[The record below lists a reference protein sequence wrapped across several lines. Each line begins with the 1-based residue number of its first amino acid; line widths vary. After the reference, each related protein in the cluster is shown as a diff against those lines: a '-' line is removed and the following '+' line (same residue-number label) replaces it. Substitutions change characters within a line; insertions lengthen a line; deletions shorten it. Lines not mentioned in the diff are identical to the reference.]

1 MPSLWQFRRH
11 TCPATLPAGDGRP
24 TDGEQNSLIA
34 EGERGPMKGKR
45 CCHNPPGLCRA
56 LLGAAEVQS
65 SREESQP
72 RLPADKRAPLL
83 NRDATLSPPEGQES
97 LRCRV
102 TRETYRAN
110 RSESAGFRYCFVSR
124 LFLFRS
130 S

>member
-65 SREESQP
+65 SREELNLVYPQINEHPFLTGTLRSV
-72 RLPADKRAPLL
+72 RRKDKRASG
-83 NRDATLSPPEGQES
+83 A
-97 LRCRV
+97 
-102 TRETYRAN
+102 
-110 RSESAGFRYCFVSR
+110 
-124 LFLFRS
+124 
-130 S
+130 